1 VYSILRTIR
10 IIESGVAPSDSAL
23 AVYIEHRDEL
33 LNYANR
39 FVQDPARAED
49 VVQEAW
55 LRLAARS
62 GKGEEITNTL
72 SYLYSIT
79 RNLALDW
86 VRRATRE
93 VAEAPDSPTWW
104 PLAAQ
109 APSAEDVLLH
119 RDEFRLVMEAISKL
133 PERTQMAFRMYKL
146 EERTLQEIADFLN
159 VSVSR
164 AHQMVR
170 EGLVCATRR
179 LFVDAR

>member
-1 VYSILRTIR
+1 VYPLLRTIR
-10 IIESGVAPSDSAL
+10 IIESGVAPSDLAL

-33 LNYANR
+33 LSYANR

-55 LRLAARS
+55 LRLVARS

-79 RNLALDW
+79 RNLALDL

-93 VAEAPDSPTWW
+93 VVEAPDSPIWSQHS
-104 PLAAQ
+104 PQ
-109 APSAEDVLLH
+109 ALSAEHVLLK
-119 RDEFRLVMEAISKL
+119 RDEFRVVMEAIATL

-146 EERTLQEIADFLN
+146 EQKTLQEIADFLD

-179 LFVDAR
+179 LFIDAG